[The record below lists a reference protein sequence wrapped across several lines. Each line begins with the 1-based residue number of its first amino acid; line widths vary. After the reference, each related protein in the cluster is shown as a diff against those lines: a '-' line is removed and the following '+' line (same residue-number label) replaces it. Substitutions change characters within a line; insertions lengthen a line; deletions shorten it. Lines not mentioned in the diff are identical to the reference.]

1 MKRPVPP
8 CVGIQLLTPPQSPE
22 RENPMCKTP
31 ITNPDGTKRACR
43 KCGYCMAARHAGWV
57 HRAMAERAM
66 SPHTL
71 AITLTYANDEETG
84 KPPVGAMVFNYT
96 DVQKWL
102 KRLRKA
108 YHKKFKKHGGFRYI
122 ICGEKGSLKGRC
134 HWHCI
139 LFTDCDLSEL
149 GEWRDALGQKK
160 MRISDAKRKVR
171 LDWSLWGHG
180 FVEVEVP
187 GETGIA
193 YVLKYILKEQFN
205 AVNARGTMRE
215 TRADTYGAS
224 FFRMSKAP
232 PIGDTYID
240 AKLAEWAEQQV
251 VPVSLDLKIPGS
263 KHYWHPLG
271 RQRENLCIGLHKI
284 NEQRKEDTGR
294 DCAGWSTLLAT
305 VPHDENDLN
314 QYRMLLLNGEEYEE
328 EVEIAGEQSV
338 TIRRKPTDEIDRAH
352 QVFRELEARSRDAY
366 AFERSVRERQ
376 ETSARRS
383 IHKHCL
389 GKYPCQRCLKKASA
403 EAEEIAG
410 ARYEQRRADWKASGT
425 TEQFAEWYGRQGY
438 INPFCQNAD
447 RLSGYAKRHR
457 AAAGVTNR
465 VQKAARNNSCGQR
478 SP

>member
-1 MKRPVPP
+1 
-8 CVGIQLLTPPQSPE
+8 
-22 RENPMCKTP
+22 MCKNP
-31 ITNPDGTKRACR
+31 ITLQDGNVIACR
-43 KCGYCMAARHAGWV
+43 KCPQCLASRKNGWV

-66 SPHTL
+66 APHTL
-71 AITLTYANDEETG
+71 ALTLTYANDETG
-84 KPPVGAMVFNYT
+84 KPPVGAVVFDYT

-122 ICGEKGSLKGRC
+122 IVGEKGSKGRC
-134 HWHCI
+134 HWHCV

-149 GEWRDALGQKK
+149 GEWTDALGQKK
-160 MRISDAKRKVR
+160 MVVSNGDRKVR
-171 LDWSLWGHG
+171 LEWTLWGKG
-180 FVEVEVP
+180 YVEVEVP
-187 GETGIA
+187 GQTGIA
-193 YVLKYILKEQFN
+193 YVLKYILKDHFN
-205 AVNARGTMRE
+205 AVGARGTMWE
-215 TRADTYGAS
+215 TKAEAVGAS
-224 FFRMSKAP
+224 FFRMSKSP

-251 VPVSLDLKIPGS
+251 VPVSLDLKIPGC

-271 RQRENLCIGLHKI
+271 RQREKLCIGLHKI
-284 NEQRKEDTGR
+284 NQQRKEETGR

-314 QYRMLLLNGEEYEE
+314 QYRMLLQNGEEYEE
-328 EVEIAGEQSV
+328 EVEILGEQSV

-352 QVFRELEARSRDAY
+352 QVLRQLDAQRRDAD
-366 AFERSVRERQ
+366 AFERSIRERQ

-389 GKYPCQRCLKKASA
+389 GKFPCQRCLKKASA

-410 ARYEQRRADWKASGT
+410 ARYEQHRAEWKASGT